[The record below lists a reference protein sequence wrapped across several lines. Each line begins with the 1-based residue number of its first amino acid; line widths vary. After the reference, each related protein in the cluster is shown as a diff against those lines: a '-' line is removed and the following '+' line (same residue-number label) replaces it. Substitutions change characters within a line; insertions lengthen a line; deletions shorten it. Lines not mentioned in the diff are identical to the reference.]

1 MSTPLFLS
9 FMVSLVISMTLI
21 PVLTASAWRLQ
32 IVDMPGDRHAHRV
45 PIAKVGGIAFA
56 VATFT
61 AVLWWAPKDEVIL
74 SSLAGGAVILLFGV
88 WDDRADLPYGVK
100 FLGQIAAAAVVVGF
114 AGLRLSSL
122 PFMDEDVILPGWMA
136 VPLTLFVIVA
146 VTNAVNLAD
155 GLDGLAGGLA
165 LISFAGIAFLAYLAD
180 ESQLVFLMVAIL
192 GGLLGFLRF
201 NTYPARIFMGDA
213 GSQFLGHYLAVAAIL
228 LTDLSKPFYSP
239 ALMLFLWGVPIL
251 DTVGVMG
258 QRILEGRSPFVGD
271 RNHLH
276 YKLLSMGLQHRQAV
290 TAIYAVHGLMVCC
303 AYLLRWQSDEVILA
317 VYGAFALPILSLFAL
332 AGRRFV
338 LPGRWS
344 GPARTAEMAE
354 TGEAYSTLPGKSLGL
369 AVSVFLA
376 AAALWPADVPVD
388 LGYAATGLF
397 LVLAV
402 GAYAVPS
409 ARQLIVRA
417 GLYLGATFVIYLLE
431 QPMPPEWSALQTPV
445 NGFFIL
451 LAVLITLTIRFGVK
465 HRFEMTPLDY
475 LMVCLVFAMSFWPD
489 MRVGEVALGV
499 LAAKM
504 IVMFLAIELM
514 LHSFAERLIQFGLV
528 SLWIMLI
535 LGLRAWL

>member
-21 PVLTASAWRLQ
+21 PVLTSSAWRLQ
-32 IVDMPGDRHAHRV
+32 IVDIPGDRHGHRV

-61 AVLWWAPKDEVIL
+61 AVLWWAPKDDVVL
-74 SSLAGGAVILLFGV
+74 SSLAGGAIILLFGI
-88 WDDRADLPYGVK
+88 WDDRANLHYAIK
-100 FLGQIAAAAVVVGF
+100 FLGQIVAAAVVIGL
-114 AGLRLSSL
+114 AGLHVSSL
-122 PFMDEDVILPGWMA
+122 PFVDEETALSEWVAI
-136 VPLTLFVIVA
+136 PLTLFVIVA

-155 GLDGLAGGLA
+155 GLDGLAGGLS

-180 ESQLVFLMVAIL
+180 ESPLVFLMVAVL

-228 LTDLSKPFYSP
+228 LVDLSKPLYSP
-239 ALMLFLWGVPIL
+239 LLMLFLWGVPVL
-251 DTVGVMG
+251 DTVGVMM
-258 QRILEGRSPFVGD
+258 QRMLEGRSPFVGD

-276 YKLLSMGLQHRQAV
+276 YKLLAMGLHHRQAV

-303 AYLLRWQSDEVILA
+303 AYLLRWQSEGVILT
-317 VYGAFALPILSLFAL
+317 VYSLFALPILFLFL
-332 AGRRFV
+332 TAGRRV
-338 LPGRWS
+338 VMLGRGNEVDKTPEPVERS
-344 GPARTAEMAE
+344 GTYA
-354 TGEAYSTLPGKSLGL
+354 TLPGKSLGL
-369 AVSVFLA
+369 AVSGFLVV
-376 AAALWPADVPVD
+376 AALWPVDVPMD

-402 GAYAVPS
+402 SAYLLPS
-409 ARQLIVRA
+409 ARSLIVRA

-431 QPMPPEWSALQTPV
+431 QPMPDEWAALQGPL
-445 NGFFIL
+445 NGFFVLLGIL
-451 LAVLITLTIRFGVK
+451 IMLTIRFGVR

-475 LMVCLVFAMSFWPD
+475 LMVCLVFALSFWPD
-489 MRVGEVALGV
+489 IRVGDVALGV

-514 LHSFAERLIQFGLV
+514 LHSFAERMIQFGLV
-528 SLWIMLI
+528 SLWVMLI

>member
-1 MSTPLFLS
+1 
-9 FMVSLVISMTLI
+9 MVSLVISMTLI

-32 IVDMPGDRHAHRV
+32 IVDIPGDRHAHRV

-61 AVLWWAPKDEVIL
+61 AVLWWAPKDDVVL
-74 SSLAGGAVILLFGV
+74 SSLAGGAVILLFGI
-88 WDDRADLPYGVK
+88 WDDRANLHYAIK
-100 FLGQIAAAAVVVGF
+100 FLGQILAAAVVVWL
-114 AGLRLSSL
+114 ADVHLSSL
-122 PFMDEDVILPGWMA
+122 PFVDDETTLPEWA
-136 VPLTLFVIVA
+136 AIPLTLFVIVA

-155 GLDGLAGGLA
+155 GLDGLAGGLS

-180 ESQLVFLMVAIL
+180 ESPLVFLMVAVL

-228 LTDLSKPFYSP
+228 LVDLSKPLYSP
-239 ALMLFLWGVPIL
+239 LVMLFLWGVPIL
-251 DTVGVMG
+251 DTVGVMV

-276 YKLLSMGLQHRQAV
+276 YKLLAMGLHHRQAV

-303 AYLLRWQSDEVILA
+303 AYLLRWQSEGVMLA
-317 VYGAFALPILSLFAL
+317 VYSLFALPILFLFL
-332 AGRRFV
+332 TAGRRV
-338 LPGRWS
+338 VMPGRGHEAEKTP
-344 GPARTAEMAE
+344 GPAERNGT
-354 TGEAYSTLPGKSLGL
+354 YSTLPGKSLGL
-369 AVSVFLA
+369 AVTGFLA
-376 AAALWPADVPVD
+376 VAALWPADIPMD

-397 LVLAV
+397 LVLAAS
-402 GAYAVPS
+402 AYLLPS
-409 ARQLIVRA
+409 ARSLIVRA

-431 QPMPPEWSALQTPV
+431 QPMPAEWAVLRGPL
-445 NGFFIL
+445 NGFFVLLGIL
-451 LAVLITLTIRFGVK
+451 IMLTIRFGVQ

-475 LMVCLVFAMSFWPD
+475 LMVCLVFALSFWPD
-489 MRVGEVALGV
+489 IRVGNVALGV

-528 SLWIMLI
+528 SLWVMLI